1 MSKVGLPLMGYTAVQ
16 NTDCYLSR
24 GARHGGNL
32 VHSTKKSEEIN
43 RNEIRNQE
51 ITRKISEFSNQKSL
65 EIA

>member
-1 MSKVGLPLMGYTAVQ
+1 MDSKPETMG
-16 NTDCYLSR
+16 
-24 GARHGGNL
+24 GEGGGDIRSTYINKQ
-32 VHSTKKSEEIN
+32 SQINTKKSEEIN